1 MQSSRL
7 KNIIILILALV
18 NLFLLASLFS
28 RFSARRESREQ
39 TTAQL
44 TELFAANGMTLSPDA
59 VSFQPPPTGGTLA
72 RDTAQDRQMA
82 SLLLGDGL
90 SYSDQGGGIW
100 SYDSP
105 DGAAVF
111 RSGGSFDLG
120 LVGVGE
126 EFLVNTDITAHKNDL
141 LINKWIQNRTLSID
155 NA

>member
-39 TTAQL
+39 TTTQL

-111 RSGGSFDLG
+111 RSGGSFS
-120 LVGVGE
+120 
-126 EFLVNTDITAHKNDL
+126 
-141 LINKWIQNRTLSID
+141 NRCR
-155 NA
+155 

>member
-39 TTAQL
+39 TTTQL

-82 SLLLGDGL
+82 SLLTDCLTPTRAAASGL
-90 SYSDQGGGIW
+90 MTAPTAQRSSA
-100 SYDSP
+100 P
-105 DGAAVF
+105 AAASTPLSMSARIRRRRPSAVPSAASSTT
-111 RSGGSFDLG
+111 RS
-120 LVGVGE
+120 
-126 EFLVNTDITAHKNDL
+126 
-141 LINKWIQNRTLSID
+141 
-155 NA
+155 